1 MRRLVLCLS
10 LLLFGCIDAADRSK
24 FKTCDQ
30 TGFCKRHR
38 EGVERPEYH
47 VLAETVKSNET
58 ALLARLKSSENE
70 LEIAIIVLRES
81 TFRIVVDESGKRLR
95 DRFIPYQSL
104 DGYPVQVKPFKDFEI
119 GAESASFEPIK
130 NRRVVVN
137 YNPFWVKVFDDDELL
152 IAVNSAGLFKFE
164 HFREKPADAKNEDGF
179 WEETFSGHTD
189 TKPYGS
195 SSVGIDVEF
204 FGFKYLYGLPEHATT
219 FALTSTKPN
228 NMDPYRIYNVDI
240 FEYEMKSGMALY
252 GGSAFVVAH
261 NKRHTVGALWL
272 NAADTWVDIHS
283 TALDRG
289 VIGKLVDKFG
299 VSGDAPHAG
308 AHFFSEAGVAD
319 LFIFLGPR
327 PNDVFRQQSVLT
339 GRHPLPPL
347 MGISYHQCRWNYND
361 EQDVAEVHAKMDEYD
376 IPFDSIWLDI
386 EHTNGKRYFTW
397 DADKFPNPK
406 AMAEKLEA
414 QGRHIVTIIDPHVK
428 KDESYDLYRL
438 AKERG
443 YFVKNADGTSD
454 FVGDCWPGQSSYLDV
469 LHPEVQKYLAEHY
482 RLDKYEGSTERMFTW
497 NDMNEP
503 SVFGSWEMTV
513 PRDVRHSG
521 GWENRE
527 VHNIYGQ
534 CYHNATYLGHLL
546 RSDYKLR
553 PFILTRSFFTGSQ
566 RTTAIWTGDN
576 AAQWDHL
583 RATVPMVLA
592 LSIAGFPNI
601 GADVGGFFGN
611 PDEELLVR
619 WYQTGAYQPF
629 FRAHAHID
637 AKRREPYLFGEET
650 RNAIR
655 QAIIERYQ
663 LLPYWYTLFYEH
675 TLTGQP
681 VIRPVW
687 SEFDE
692 DESAMDEEREY
703 MLGKALLIRPVM
715 EPEVKEVSL
724 YLPGHQR
731 SWFDWR
737 TGKMHVSPGA
747 VYTDTPLNK
756 IPVYQRGGTIVPIR
770 RRHRRSSKLMRND
783 PITLVIACELNRD
796 FANGSLYLD
805 DGESFAYQTDNDYM
819 YWGYTFKKE
828 SNNLHSITS
837 KNLDKKGK
845 FDPDV
850 WIDQIVV
857 RGVRFYPQNV
867 HIYIDDYTP
876 EDLEFTHD
884 RESRQMIIRK
894 PGGYVAREW
903 RIDIHS

>member
-1 MRRLVLCLS
+1 MRRSLPLVVPLVLLAV
-10 LLLFGCIDAADRSK
+10 LLVDAADKSK
-24 FKTCDQ
+24 FKTCEQ

-47 VLAETVKSNET
+47 VVPDSVKSNET

-70 LEIAIIVLRES
+70 LALAIIVLREQ
-81 TFRIVVDESGKRLR
+81 TIRVFVDETGERLR

-104 DGYPVQVKPFKDFEI
+104 DGLPVQVKPFKDFEI
-119 GAESASFEPIK
+119 GKESAQFEVIK

-137 YNPFWVKVFDDDELL
+137 YRPFWVKIFDDDELL

-179 WEETFSGHTD
+179 WEEQFSGHTD

-195 SSVGIDVEF
+195 SS
-204 FGFKYLYGLPEHATT
+204 
-219 FALTSTKPN
+219 
-228 NMDPYRIYNVDI
+228 
-240 FEYEMKSGMALY
+240 
-252 GGSAFVVAH
+252 
-261 NKRHTVGALWL
+261 RHTVGALWF

-283 TALDRG
+283 TANDKG

-299 VSGDAPHAG
+299 VTGDVPHAG

-327 PNDVFRQQSVLT
+327 PNDIYRQQSVLT
-339 GRHPLPPL
+339 GRYPLPPT
-347 MGISYHQCRWNYND
+347 MAIAYHQCRWNYQD
-361 EQDVAEVHAKMDEYD
+361 EQDVANVHAKMDEFD

-397 DADKFPNPK
+397 DQDKFPNPK

-428 KDESYDLYRL
+428 KEESYDLYRL

-443 YFVKNADGTSD
+443 FFVKNADGTSD
-454 FVGDCWPGQSSYLDV
+454 FVGDCWPGSSSYLDV
-469 LHPEVQKYLAEHY
+469 LHPEVQHYLAEHY

-527 VHNIYGQ
+527 VHQIYGQ

-546 RSDYKLR
+546 RSDFKLR

-583 RATVPMVLA
+583 RATIPMVLS

-619 WYQTGAYQPF
+619 WYQAGAYQPF

-637 AKRREPYLFGEET
+637 TRRREPYLFGEQT

-655 QAIIERYQ
+655 EAIIQRYQ

-675 TLTGQP
+675 TLTGKP
-681 VIRPVW
+681 VIRPCW

-692 DESAMDEEREY
+692 DESCLDEEREY
-703 MLGKALLIRPVM
+703 MLGNALL
-715 EPEVKEVSL
+715 
-724 YLPGHQR
+724 
-731 SWFDWR
+731 

-747 VYTDTPLNK
+747 VYVDTPLEK

-783 PITLVIACELNRD
+783 PITLMIASELNRD
-796 FANGSLYLD
+796 FANGTLYLD

-828 SNNLHSITS
+828 NNHLYTITS
-837 KNLDKKGK
+837 KNLEKNGK

-850 WIDQIVV
+850 WVEQIVI
-857 RGVRFYPQNV
+857 RGVRFYPRNV

-876 EDLEFTHD
+876 EDLDFVHD
-884 RESRQMIIRK
+884 RDARQMTIRK